1 MEVKFNKQDSTLTVA
16 ISGNI
21 DTVTAPELDTKL
33 QENLSG
39 IKDLIL
45 DFAAVDYISS
55 AGLRII
61 LMANQQL
68 EDADGT
74 MTIKNAND
82 DVRDVFEMTGF
93 DSLLNLD

>member
-55 AGLRII
+55 AGLRVI

-74 MTIKNAND
+74 MTIKNVND

-93 DSLLNLD
+93 DSLLNLE

>member
-21 DTVTAPELDTKL
+21 DTVTAPELDSKL
-33 QENLSG
+33 QENISDV
-39 IKDLIL
+39 KDLVL

-55 AGLRII
+55 AGLRVI
-61 LMANQQL
+61 LMANQQM
-68 EDADGT
+68 EDVDGNLT
-74 MTIKNAND
+74 VKNVNE

-93 DSLLNLD
+93 DSLLNLE

>member
-21 DTVTAPELDTKL
+21 DTVTAPELDTKF

-55 AGLRII
+55 AGLRVI

>member
-55 AGLRII
+55 AGLRVI

-74 MTIKNAND
+74 MTIKNTND

>member
-39 IKDLIL
+39 IKNLIL

-55 AGLRII
+55 AGLRVI

>member
-39 IKDLIL
+39 IKNLIL

-55 AGLRII
+55 AGLRVI

-74 MTIKNAND
+74 MTIKNVND

>member
-21 DTVTAPELDTKL
+21 DTVTAPELDSQL

-55 AGLRII
+55 AGLRVI

>member
-45 DFAAVDYISS
+45 NFAAVDYISS
-55 AGLRII
+55 AGLRVI